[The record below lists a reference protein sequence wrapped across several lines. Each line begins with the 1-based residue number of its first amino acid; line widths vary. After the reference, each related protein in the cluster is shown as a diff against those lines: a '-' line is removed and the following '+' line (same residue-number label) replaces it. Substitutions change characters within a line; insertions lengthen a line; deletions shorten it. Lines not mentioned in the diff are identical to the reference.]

1 MTIQQKTNPEP
12 AKVFEG
18 NYFLEGNY
26 GPVQEEHVATKL
38 QVIGEIPTDL
48 KGHYLRIG
56 PNPVYVSNVEK
67 YHWFDGDGMVHAVQ
81 FENGTAT
88 YRNRFVDTEGLR
100 WERKVDHWLWRGLN
114 GMLDGGPAEM
124 PEGAPAGKNPGN
136 TAFVNHN
143 GTLYALH
150 EGSVPHILS
159 LPDLKTVGT
168 TDFDG
173 KLTHAFTAHP
183 KVDPSTG
190 EMMTFGY
197 GPFPPFVTYSVVNK
211 EGALVHS
218 TPITIPKGVMMHDFA
233 CSKNYSIFLDFPLTF
248 DIEAAMEGKS
258 PLGFEA
264 EHGSRIGIMPRYG
277 SDEDVTWFTVDVGV
291 VIHTANAWEEGDVVV
306 IQACRSKSSDI
317 IGAAEV
323 DTDEPTDLLGQMYE
337 WRINVETGDITEGP
351 LHDYYSDFSRI
362 NEAYA
367 GSKTR
372 YTYSSEFDQTR
383 AITFKSIMK
392 FDRETGNTLHHNF
405 GEGRYVGEAV
415 FAPKIGSSEEDDG
428 YVICFIQDENVNQ
441 SECVVIDAKNFS
453 GDPVARILIPHRVPY
468 GFHSGWV
475 GT

>member
-190 EMMTFGY
+190 GNDDLWLWSL
-197 GPFPPFVTYSVVNK
+197 PSFVTYSVVNK

-264 EHGSRIGIMPRYG
+264 EHGSRHWHY
-277 SDEDVTWFTVDVGV
+277 
-291 VIHTANAWEEGDVVV
+291 
-306 IQACRSKSSDI
+306 
-317 IGAAEV
+317 AA
-323 DTDEPTDLLGQMYE
+323 L
-337 WRINVETGDITEGP
+337 R
-351 LHDYYSDFSRI
+351 F
-362 NEAYA
+362 
-367 GSKTR
+367 
-372 YTYSSEFDQTR
+372 
-383 AITFKSIMK
+383 
-392 FDRETGNTLHHNF
+392 
-405 GEGRYVGEAV
+405 
-415 FAPKIGSSEEDDG
+415 
-428 YVICFIQDENVNQ
+428 
-441 SECVVIDAKNFS
+441 
-453 GDPVARILIPHRVPY
+453 
-468 GFHSGWV
+468 
-475 GT
+475 

>member
-173 KLTHAFTAHP
+173 KLTHALRLTRR
-183 KVDPSTG
+183 
-190 EMMTFGY
+190 
-197 GPFPPFVTYSVVNK
+197 
-211 EGALVHS
+211 L
-218 TPITIPKGVMMHDFA
+218 TPA
-233 CSKNYSIFLDFPLTF
+233 R
-248 DIEAAMEGKS
+248 GK
-258 PLGFEA
+258 
-264 EHGSRIGIMPRYG
+264 
-277 SDEDVTWFTVDVGV
+277 
-291 VIHTANAWEEGDVVV
+291 
-306 IQACRSKSSDI
+306 
-317 IGAAEV
+317 
-323 DTDEPTDLLGQMYE
+323 
-337 WRINVETGDITEGP
+337 
-351 LHDYYSDFSRI
+351 
-362 NEAYA
+362 
-367 GSKTR
+367 
-372 YTYSSEFDQTR
+372 
-383 AITFKSIMK
+383 
-392 FDRETGNTLHHNF
+392 
-405 GEGRYVGEAV
+405 
-415 FAPKIGSSEEDDG
+415 
-428 YVICFIQDENVNQ
+428 
-441 SECVVIDAKNFS
+441 
-453 GDPVARILIPHRVPY
+453 
-468 GFHSGWV
+468 
-475 GT
+475 